1 MYASAYA
8 TCLFQVTV
16 RREGSCAQYGMLAVD
31 NIGEGE
37 VLFQIPRNMLL
48 HPGTTAIQTLL
59 EEGKSIY
66 GKYLSVI

>member
-1 MYASAYA
+1 MI
-8 TCLFQVTV
+8 
-16 RREGSCAQYGMLAVD
+16 AVD

-59 EEGKSIY
+59 EEGKARIFLLVDLWEFFFRFRVW
-66 GKYLSVI
+66 GWEGRNKKA